1 MVMKQIGVDLCS
13 LPEVDGFRHLVV
25 CIDYFS
31 KWSEAKPIMNK
42 KATTIAQFLYEL
54 MCRHGCFSIQINDQG
69 REFVNEITN
78 ELHRLTGV
86 EQRITS
92 AYHPQANG
100 LVERQ
105 NRTIKNS
112 LIKVLDENAT
122 QWPYIIEG
130 VLFAHRVSKHAST
143 KYSPFKLL
151 YNRDPVLPIDIKHN
165 LPNAEN
171 RDPDDPF
178 DMEMFDSVLASAI
191 TIREEIHEEASEN
204 IEKAQK
210 KQKTNYDNRHQS
222 SSTDICVGDEVLLR
236 NNKRNDRKGGK
247 FCFKW
252 LGPYIVSDMTKAGL
266 ATLQNKNG
274 YCLKKKYNKMLLKPF
289 NTDCNFFCGAEQ
301 AEVGDGDDVSDKP
314 DCEIDEEMPSKHI
327 KTKHDAADE
336 KPTENH
342 NQWERYVSNYYK
354 ATFPQVFLY
363 LFHFLE

>member
-1 MVMKQIGVDLCS
+1 MSGEAKKRNHFSLEDIEVFVRFQTYPKDIIKWGDRSNFRRASKKFSIEAGQFLYEKKRLVILERQKQREIVRDIHEGIGQSEHSKALSSHYGRDSTYAKIVERFFWYSIYKDVVDYCKACGICQKQGDLKLKSKSELHSVPVPTMVMKQIGVDLCS

-54 MCRHGCFSIQINDQG
+54 LCRHGCFSIQINDQG

-112 LIKVLDENAT
+112 LIKVLDENPK

-143 KYSPFKLL
+143 
-151 YNRDPVLPIDIKHN
+151 
-165 LPNAEN
+165 
-171 RDPDDPF
+171 
-178 DMEMFDSVLASAI
+178 
-191 TIREEIHEEASEN
+191 
-204 IEKAQK
+204 
-210 KQKTNYDNRHQS
+210 
-222 SSTDICVGDEVLLR
+222 
-236 NNKRNDRKGGK
+236 
-247 FCFKW
+247 
-252 LGPYIVSDMTKAGL
+252 
-266 ATLQNKNG
+266 
-274 YCLKKKYNKMLLKPF
+274 
-289 NTDCNFFCGAEQ
+289 
-301 AEVGDGDDVSDKP
+301 
-314 DCEIDEEMPSKHI
+314 
-327 KTKHDAADE
+327 
-336 KPTENH
+336 
-342 NQWERYVSNYYK
+342 
-354 ATFPQVFLY
+354 
-363 LFHFLE
+363 